1 LAQVTEILGRQR
13 ISLSSIMQHEINDK
27 QFVPIV
33 ITTHQAKEGSMQQA
47 LKELNALPAMSGPAI
62 CLRIIDPPRELPGLR
77 IYVAPGVFPPMLSKN
92 NR

>member
-1 LAQVTEILGRQR
+1 
-13 ISLSSIMQHEINDK
+13 MQHEINDK

-62 CLRIIDPPRELPGLR
+62 CLRIIDRRANLPGLR
-77 IYVAPGVFPPMLSKN
+77 IYVAPGVFHQCFQKTIAE
-92 NR
+92 